1 MCSSSSSTRTS
12 SPSHFS
18 FSSLQWGNVHSGLE
32 YSSYAFQHLLRESL
46 VSLTLPATNSS
57 LSQMTAECLR
67 HEAVVADLGCPTSV
81 VGQNFVDH
89 WIAKHGKL
97 PTVLAS
103 RPFGFG
109 AGESVKSHAN
119 VDFPLHLG
127 SSLGTLQMHVI
138 PGDLPPLMSK
148 SAIPRA
154 AMVIDTVK
162 DRVTGHVNGVAYI
175 KDLIESSSGHYLVP
189 LE

>member
-1 MCSSSSSTRTS
+1 MS
-12 SPSHFS
+12 
-18 FSSLQWGNVHSGLE
+18 
-32 YSSYAFQHLLRESL
+32 
-46 VSLTLPATNSS
+46 
-57 LSQMTAECLR
+57 AECLR

-81 VGQNFVDH
+81 VGQNFVTQ
-89 WIAKHGKL
+89 WIHQHGKL
-97 PTVLAS
+97 PTAPAS

-109 AGESVKSHAN
+109 AGESVTSHAT

-127 SSLGTLQMHVI
+127 SSMGTLLMHVI

-148 SAIPRA
+148 SAMQRA

-162 DRVTGHVNGVAYI
+162 DQVRGQVNGVSYT
-175 KDLIESSSGHYLVP
+175 KDLVESSSGHYLLP